1 MLINFSSSTKTTSGH
16 NSNTVQCCS
25 QTSRNR
31 FHTAGTASSLPANS
45 AEKTV
50 TWPRRSCP
58 CHDPGCWRG
67 LLWGHPSGSWV
78 QAGLGQSISAD
89 YLDILK
95 AYWYT
100 LILRWISPFPL
111 LSELL
116 TWWHYTLRLSQNK
129 RSDTRADW
137 CAGFRIRSD
146 IDRIRIRIQPLR
158 TNRIRIRIRIQTPL
172 SRKFSIYFMM
182 SFNKK
187 LLPFSFFDGP

>member
-100 LILRWISPFPL
+100 MILRWISPFPL
-111 LSELL
+111 LSELF
-116 TWWHYTLRLSQNK
+116 TWWHYPQCWRGRGRNILKNSWNNTFPEHPVPDWSV
-129 RSDTRADW
+129 SDLAM
-137 CAGFRIRSD
+137 AV
-146 IDRIRIRIQPLR
+146 
-158 TNRIRIRIRIQTPL
+158 
-172 SRKFSIYFMM
+172 
-182 SFNKK
+182 
-187 LLPFSFFDGP
+187 